1 MARAATIAE
10 AMTLGM
16 MIDTADIYGK
26 GRNEELVGRAL
37 AQHDGKAFIATKFG
51 VVFDENEEGTEIRT
65 RWGHPLRVNG
75 RPDYVSRAID
85 GSLRR
90 LGVDTIDLLYLHP
103 DPTMPIQD
111 TVGAMTEAVGAGK
124 VTHLGLSNAGAEQT
138 RRAHG
143 VHPMAAVQYE
153 YSLLHRKPEA
163 ELLPCLRELGIS
175 LVAWAPLGRGFL
187 AGAMSEPAEGDI
199 RQNIPQFTGENL
211 TANRDRFAP
220 QLELAREFGATPAQL
235 ALTWLL
241 HQGPDIIPIPG
252 SDRLAHLQENAAA
265 ADITLSADML
275 ARIDRLAPP
284 GVTAEGTPP

>member
-1 MARAATIAE
+1 M
-10 AMTLGM
+10 
-16 MIDTADIYGK
+16 
-26 GRNEELVGRAL
+26 
-37 AQHDGKAFIATKFG
+37 
-51 VVFDENEEGTEIRT
+51 
-65 RWGHPLRVNG
+65 
-75 RPDYVSRAID
+75 SRAID

-103 DPTMPIQD
+103 DPTMPIED

-220 QLELAREFGATPAQL
+220 LLELAREFGATPAQL

-284 GVTAEGTPP
+284 GVTAEGNPAVVSISRSRSTKNCLN